1 MKKSEVPQD
10 ESFLS
15 KQNVTEIYYALDEEG
30 KFSTQKSKGW
40 EVKTLVQTETLN
52 SLHQRA
58 LEAKDAVAN
67 GQKSPIVYFME
78 VNKMDWKTLAAYMD
92 TFTFLIKR
100 HQKPSVFKKIKP
112 KTLAKYAKI
121 FNITVEELTSFDGK

>member
-58 LEAKDAVAN
+58 LVAKDAVAN